1 MCKMV
6 PDTELQV
13 QSKLS
18 CTPGTEKVGNYFLVN
33 PLAVVCHIN
42 AAQLSVLGI
51 AARQQQDLTQGS
63 GTSFGRIPKCELIVT
78 PDVLWLCVKLSEI
91 YFATSSLQID
101 WIQLGELVRFLPIG
115 IVTPN
120 FINYGFVWAAVTR
133 QLSETPASGFAC
145 RAWCLPKIQ
154 ACFQLSRWHPP
165 RVLMTPSPGVTT
177 GLKSESYCTVSLCTS
192 GCP

>member
-18 CTPGTEKVGNYFLVN
+18 CTAGMEKVGNYFLVN

-42 AAQLSVLGI
+42 TAQLSVLGI

-63 GTSFGRIPKCELIVT
+63 GASFGRIPKRELIVT
-78 PDVLWLCVKLSEI
+78 PDVLWLRVKLSEI

-101 WIQLGELVRFLPIG
+101 
-115 IVTPN
+115 
-120 FINYGFVWAAVTR
+120 
-133 QLSETPASGFAC
+133 
-145 RAWCLPKIQ
+145 
-154 ACFQLSRWHPP
+154 
-165 RVLMTPSPGVTT
+165 
-177 GLKSESYCTVSLCTS
+177 
-192 GCP
+192 